1 MQEGRRRAPSPAQAV
16 GGASRHHTPRGHARA
31 HTNRGG
37 LAFLRSEPRRSYPR
51 LRNASGRAEGVAR
64 MPSDQGRRP
73 HGPWASRGW
82 GDTCTRL
89 GSAHGP
95 LAPHTGLDVPH
106 AVREPRC
113 GCVRREARRA
123 GARRPRCMVRTERRL
138 LANAAA
144 GKGGGASGRPPGSPC
159 HRCGSVGE
167 PRSLCLQSRN
177 SMESRKRCK
186 LASSTAL
193 RGAATSRQYP

>member
-1 MQEGRRRAPSPAQAV
+1 MPGRTRTEGGLRSCGLNPGAPTPACETHRGGRKGWRECRQIRAGARTALGLRA
-16 GGASRHHTPRGHARA
+16 GGETPARA
-31 HTNRGG
+31 
-37 LAFLRSEPRRSYPR
+37 
-51 LRNASGRAEGVAR
+51 
-64 MPSDQGRRP
+64 
-73 HGPWASRGW
+73 W
-82 GDTCTRL
+82 
-89 GSAHGP
+89 
-95 LAPHTGLDVPH
+95 APHTGLWLRTRALDVPH

-159 HRCGSVGE
+159 HRCGSVGTAV
-167 PRSLCLQSRN
+167 SLSAVRN

-186 LASSTAL
+186 LASSTAH